1 KASVDDQG
9 KIILTP
15 EVDGPPHNFEE
26 SVEQLVETA
35 WAEFFRDGK
44 YRELR
49 TLGHALAGNPNGVL
63 GKSPRE
69 FKTSASASQYLR
81 QLWATAS
88 DRYLSWPSEIKGS
101 QGVPEPGDLGVFEV
115 QPGKGKVFRKLESVS
130 AELGGITTRINASD
144 FEEVQPGVHRAV
156 CSPLKEGEHVN
167 PSTDFFL
174 LSWSNR
180 LKDVQAEQDWL
191 SANATRLAAIHS
203 VSPEDLILL
212 TKTTHGLDVKPLERL
227 SRRIQKPIYLYVHIA
242 ANGTAFKRYWTF
254 QDSPLNEDPQNTL
267 GEPELSELPLPGV
280 EMYFGDYPFP
290 AQYLQ
295 LEIGDI

>member
-35 WAEFFRDGK
+35 WAEFFRAGR

-49 TLGHALAGNPNGVL
+49 VLGYALAGNANAVL

-81 QLWATAS
+81 QFWAS
-88 DRYLSWPSEIKGS
+88 SPERYLSWPSEIKGS
-101 QGVPEPGDLGVFEV
+101 QGMLEPGDLGVFEV
-115 QPGKGKVFRKLESVS
+115 QPGKGKVFRKLQSVS
-130 AELGGITTRINASD
+130 AELGGIKTKINASD
-144 FEEVQPGVHRAV
+144 FEEVQPCVH
-156 CSPLKEGEHVN
+156 
-167 PSTDFFL
+167 
-174 LSWSNR
+174 R
-180 LKDVQAEQDWL
+180 LKDAQAEQDWL
-191 SANATRLAAIHS
+191 CANATRIAAIHS
-203 VSPEDLILL
+203 VSPEDLVLL

-227 SRRIQKPIYLYVHIA
+227 SRRIQKPIYFYVHIA
-242 ANGTAFKRYWTF
+242 ADGTAFKRYWTF
-254 QDSPLNEDPQNTL
+254 QDSPLDEDLQEL
-267 GEPELSELPLPGV
+267 SGDPELSELPLPGIK
-280 EMYFGDYPFP
+280 MYFGDYPFP

-295 LEIGDI
+295 LEIGDF